1 MYYPKSQIQTN
12 LYSSGELIVLSTKEV
27 YTGYYWATSGGKY
40 YSGRTP
46 SSIKGGLELGKAVNE
61 GFFAPLN
68 EPGVQPS
75 TSYIAASGDTLKYTK
90 LIGDDFTRNSRMPIY
105 SPPNPI
111 DKDYQAGAFTRFFSK
126 KVNESLFIEINSDE
140 YIKLLNKDKNLL
152 YKLYKPFKLN
162 WVIAGDLNTVINE
175 NRIEVE
181 YLENTEGLVG
191 LGNYL
196 RFNYSQLYGLYT
208 NGGEY
213 LLPNGKDYVGLYH
226 IHPGKGAMVGRVHV
240 PTQHSVLTP
249 VNGVTPSTQ
258 TSLPSPQPAPQST
271 NIYNGSNTSGGSGY

>member
-12 LYSSGELIVLSTKEV
+12 LYSSGELIILSTKEI
-27 YTGYYWATSGGKY
+27 YTGYYWATSKGQY

-46 SSIKGGLELGKAVNE
+46 SSIGGGLELGKVTND
-61 GFFAPLN
+61 GLFAPLN

-75 TSYIAASGDTLKYTK
+75 TSYIAASRDTLKYTK
-90 LIGDDFTRNSRMPIY
+90 LIGDDFTRNSRIPIY

-111 DKDYQAGAFTRFFSK
+111 DKDYQVGSFTRFLCK
-126 KVNESLFIEINSDE
+126 KTNESLFIEINSEE
-140 YIKLLNKDKNLL
+140 YIKLINKDKNLL
-152 YKLYKPFKLN
+152 HKLYKPFKLD
-162 WVIAGDLNTVINE
+162 WVITGNLNTVVNE

-181 YLENTEGLVG
+181 YLEHTEGLVG

-226 IHPGKGAMVGRVHV
+226 IHPGKGAMVGRVHKS
-240 PTQHSVLTP
+240 TQHDILTP
-249 VNGVTPSTQ
+249 INEVTPSTQ
-258 TSLPSPQPAPQST
+258 TSLSSPQPTPQST
-271 NIYNGSNTSGGSGY
+271 NIYNGSNIGGSGY

>member
-12 LYSSGELIVLSTKEV
+12 LYSNGELIVLSTKEA
-27 YTGYYWATSGGKY
+27 YTGHYWATSGGRY

-46 SSIKGGLELGKAVNE
+46 SSIGGGLELGKTVNE

-75 TSYIAASGDTLKYTK
+75 TSYIAASEDTLKYTK
-90 LIGDDFTRNSRMPIY
+90 LIGDNFTRNSRMPIY
-105 SPPNPI
+105 SPPKPTN
-111 DKDYQAGAFTRFFSK
+111 KDYQAGAFTRFFCRK
-126 KVNESLFIEINSDE
+126 INESLFIEISSEE
-140 YIKLLNKDKNLL
+140 YIKLKNKDKDLL
-152 YKLYKPFKLN
+152 HKLYKPFKLS
-162 WVIAGDLNTVINE
+162 WVITGDLNTVINE

-181 YLENTEGLVG
+181 YLENTKGLVG

-196 RFNYSQLYGLYT
+196 KFNYSQLYGLYT

-213 LLPNGKDYVGLYH
+213 LLPNGKDYVGPYH
-226 IHPGKGAMVGRVHV
+226 IHPDKGAMVGSTHI
-240 PTQHSVLTP
+240 PSSHAILTP
-249 VNGVTPSTQ
+249 TNGTISSPPS
-258 TSLPSPQPAPQST
+258 QPTPQST

>member
-12 LYSSGELIVLSTKEV
+12 LYSSGELIILSTKEI
-27 YTGYYWATSGGKY
+27 YTGYYWATSKGKY

-61 GFFAPLN
+61 GLFAPLN

-90 LIGDDFTRNSRMPIY
+90 LIGDDFTRNSRIPTY
-105 SPPNPI
+105 SPPKPL
-111 DKDYQAGAFTRFFSK
+111 DKDYKTGTFTRFLCK
-126 KVNESLFIEINSDE
+126 KVNESLFIEINSGE
-140 YIKLLNKDKNLL
+140 YIKLINKDKNLL

-162 WVIAGDLNTVINE
+162 WVITGNISSVINE

-226 IHPGKGAMVGRVHV
+226 IHPDKGPMVGRVHV
-240 PTQHSVLTP
+240 QGQHSVLTP
-249 VNGVTPSTQ
+249 VNGVTSPTQ
-258 TSLPSPQPAPQST
+258 TSLPSPQSAPQST
-271 NIYNGSNTSGGSGY
+271 NIYNGSNTGGGSGY